1 MINRDPS
8 GFIGMDVMVGFFF
21 LAKLNGLVVQNKDLQ
36 RSIYI

>member
-1 MINRDPS
+1 MKTVCIK
-8 GFIGMDVMVGFFF
+8 GFFS